1 MRNIPVL
8 ILLLLV
14 CPLFGT
20 AQNNPDLSPKHRFFQ
35 LPPQASSSDYR
46 QHEVVLR
53 VKDEYRAYCS
63 SGQINLPP
71 FGKAMD
77 LLQGDRLEKAFPGS
91 QPPTEPV
98 NRLGQQLVDLSL
110 IYNLHFSVNA
120 DIEDVV
126 NLLLETGLFE
136 YVEPVYLYQTLFDPD
151 DPDTASQYYLSLVRA
166 RDAWDISQGDTSI
179 VIGIVDTGFSFGHDD
194 LETEVAYNLNDT
206 IDGIDNDG
214 NGYIDDYRG
223 WDFGGDAWLSTGDN
237 DPTWGG
243 PGPATDHGVIVSGPA
258 GAATDNGVFMASLGF
273 KCRLL
278 PVKVSINQSPQIYRG
293 YQGVVYAA
301 DMGAQI
307 INLSWGGT
315 LRSRMGEDAVNYAAI
330 NKGALVVAA
339 AGNTPLQL
347 DFYPASYHNVF
358 SIGGTQQNDA
368 FWNSSPTFGTTF
380 SYLIDA
386 CAPSRDIF
394 TTGGNNGTFSATGTS
409 LGAPIACGIA
419 GLIKAHYPNYTNAQ
433 VGQRLRMTSDENI
446 YSINPAAYQDKMGRG
461 RVNAY
466 RALTDTTPGVRAL
479 EYEFYT
485 DDGLMHVGDTVE
497 VRVRFVNYLDPVTD
511 LQIDL
516 TTPSFG
522 QIEITHGSVYAG
534 DLGMM
539 DTVSTWLAPFKI
551 VIRNGTAPGFK
562 GYLRFAYTG
571 SNYSDWEYIPIFI
584 SPDYVNADANR
595 IETSLNGTGRWGYT
609 NFPNLNI
616 GQGLILDGVGGIM
629 NDAGFLIGAS
639 SSAVSNNIENQGGGA
654 DNHFTNSAP
663 LLRQEDLLLSDL
675 EVTTGYTDAG
685 AGGNAIGVNVLQNSY
700 QWEESP
706 HDGYIIQEYEIVN
719 TTASPLTGLYAGMY
733 FDLDVYWRSNNTS
746 RYDSLAR
753 CIYNYYE
760 TFASLWNFGV
770 ALLTNDSL
778 HGFAAHPD
786 SFAYTTSA
794 KWTALT
800 SPPASAN
807 LPNTNVVQFASAG
820 PFDIMPGDTHRV
832 AFALV
837 VADSVPHL
845 RETVQRAH
853 DSYWCIVRGGV
864 TAFADL
870 GPDIIDCGNS
880 TNAVLDPGS
889 GFSSYLW
896 NNGAT
901 TPTLSVNT
909 SGAYHVTV
917 TDANGCEDR
926 EQINVQF
933 SPGLNAPG
941 FSCVPSQVFVG
952 DTVFFTD
959 TTGGAWEWGWDFGD
973 GSSLCPVTSGVS
985 HVYNQPGAYTVQ
997 LIVGNGWC
1005 YDTITKVLNVDTVVG
1020 IDQSLQTGLLQVY
1033 PNPIAI
1039 GSAHN
1044 QIGYRYAGP
1053 ASGTATLRLR
1063 NALGQTVWEHS
1074 VTSSSGEISGAI
1086 PVRNWSRGLYFLSV
1100 EGESVR
1106 EVVRVVLE

>member
-1 MRNIPVL
+1 
-8 ILLLLV
+8 
-14 CPLFGT
+14 
-20 AQNNPDLSPKHRFFQ
+20 
-35 LPPQASSSDYR
+35 
-46 QHEVVLR
+46 
-53 VKDEYRAYCS
+53 
-63 SGQINLPP
+63 
-71 FGKAMD
+71 
-77 LLQGDRLEKAFPGS
+77 
-91 QPPTEPV
+91 
-98 NRLGQQLVDLSL
+98 
-110 IYNLHFSVNA
+110 
-120 DIEDVV
+120 V

-136 YVEPVYLYQTLFDPD
+136 YAEPVYLYQTLFDPN
-151 DPDTASQYYLSLVRA
+151 DPDTANQYYLSLLRA
-166 RDAWDISQGDTSI
+166 RDAWDISQGDTSV

-194 LETEVAYNLNDT
+194 LETEVSFNLLDT

-223 WDFGGDAWLSTGDN
+223 WDFGGDGWNSLGDN
-237 DPTWGG
+237 DPSWGG
-243 PGPATDHGVIVSGPA
+243 PGPATDHGVLVSGPA
-258 GAATDNGVFMASLGF
+258 GAATNNGTFLASLGF
-273 KCRLL
+273 NCRLL

-315 LRSRMGEDAVNYAAI
+315 LRSRMGEDAINYAAI

-339 AGNTPLQL
+339 AGNTPIQL
-347 DFYPASYHNVF
+347 DFYPASFHNVM
-358 SIGGTQQNDA
+358 SIGGTEQNDA
-368 FWNSSPTFGTTF
+368 FWNSTPTFGTTF

-394 TTGGNNGTFSATGTS
+394 TTGGNNGTTSATGTS

-419 GLIKAHYPNYTNAQ
+419 GLIKSHFPNYTNAQ

-446 YSINPAAYQDKMGRG
+446 YNLNPASYQERMGRG

-479 EYEFYT
+479 EYEFLT
-485 DDGLMHVGDTVE
+485 SDGLMQVGDTVE
-497 VRVRFVNYLDPVTD
+497 VRVRFVNFLDPVTN

-516 TTPSFG
+516 TTPNFG
-522 QIEITHGSVYAG
+522 QLEITHGSVFAG

-551 VIRNGTAPGFK
+551 VVRNGTQPGFR

-571 SNYSDWEYIPIFI
+571 NNYSDWEYIPIFI
-584 SPDYVNADANR
+584 SPSYVNLDANR
-595 IETSLNGTGRWGYT
+595 METSVNGTGRWGYM
-609 NFPNLNI
+609 NFPNLNV
-616 GQGLILDGVGGIM
+616 GQGLILDAVGGIM

-639 SSAVSNNIENQGGGA
+639 SSAVSNNIENQNGQA
-654 DNHFTNSAP
+654 DNHFSNSAP
-663 LLRQEDLLLSDL
+663 LIRREGQAIADL

-685 AGGNAIGVNVLQNSY
+685 AGGNAIGVEVMQNSY
-700 QWEESP
+700 QWEASP

-746 RYDSLAR
+746 RYDTVAR

-770 ALLTNDSL
+770 ALLTPDSL

-800 SPPASAN
+800 SPPQSAN

-837 VADSVPHL
+837 MADSIPHL
-845 RETVQRAH
+845 RETVQRAN
-853 DSYWCIVRGGV
+853 DSYWCIVRGGL
-864 TAFADL
+864 TTQTDL
-870 GPDIIDCGNS
+870 GPDIVDCAGSPSVTLDAGN
-880 TNAVLDPGS
+880 

-896 NNGAT
+896 SNGAT
-901 TPTLSVNT
+901 TSSITVNS
-909 SGAYHVTV
+909 SGTYHVTV
-917 TDANGCEDR
+917 SDGNGCEDR
-926 EQINVQF
+926 DQIDVQF
-933 SPGLNAPG
+933 SPGLNSPG
-941 FSCVPSQVFVG
+941 FSCVPAQVFVG

-973 GSSLCPVTSGVS
+973 GSSLCPVSPAAT
-985 HVYNQPGAYTVQ
+985 HVYNQPGSYPVQ

-1005 YDTITKVLNVDTVVG
+1005 YDTIVKVLQVDTVVALDPALVSG
-1020 IDQSLQTGLLQVY
+1020 TLEVF
-1033 PNPIAI
+1033 PNPITM
-1039 GSAHN
+1039 GSSSN
-1044 QIGYRYAGP
+1044 QIGYRYSGP
-1053 ASGTATLRLR
+1053 ALGSGILHLR
-1063 NALGQTVWEHS
+1063 NALGQTIWERS
-1074 VTSSSGEISGAI
+1074 LASQYGEISGVI
-1086 PVRNWSRGLYFLSV
+1086 PTGNWPRGLYFLSI
-1100 EGESVR
+1100 ESESMR
-1106 EVVRVVLE
+1106 QIVRVVFQ